1 MEGNGIS
8 YIDGILVF
16 GGWAWEVAAAAQCSG
31 CKGCTA
37 VAALRRTRLP
47 TSTATATQEQLP
59 RAVAALNAVRS
70 LRNVPPATTE
80 LRRVVFCLGHGEFFL

>member
-1 MEGNGIS
+1 MEGIGIS
-8 YIDGILVF
+8 YIESPKVF
-16 GGWAWEVAAAAQCSG
+16 GGWAWEVVAAAQCSG

-47 TSTATATQEQLP
+47 LRAATATQEQLP
-59 RAVAALNAVRS
+59 RAMAALNAVRS